1 MDEDVV
7 ERERGDTPK
16 HHEYSLLDELAEM
29 NLPLACGVDTRLLV
43 ALRQGC
49 GFK

>member
-1 MDEDVV
+1 ML
-7 ERERGDTPK
+7 
-16 HHEYSLLDELAEM
+16 HEHSLLDKLAEM
-29 NLPLACGVDTRLLV
+29 NLPLACGVDDKRLLV